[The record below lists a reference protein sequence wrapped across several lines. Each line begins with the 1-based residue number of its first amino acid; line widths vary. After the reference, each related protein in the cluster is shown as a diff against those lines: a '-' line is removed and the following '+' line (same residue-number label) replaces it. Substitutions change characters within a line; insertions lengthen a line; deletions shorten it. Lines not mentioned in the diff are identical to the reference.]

1 MSKQQASILEMR
13 SKKSESFVAL
23 KVKLDSG
30 HICNAGCRMQGEEFS
45 GCPSLVGGTVSQ
57 FLRLSIR
64 GWVAHFSVLSS
75 QVVHPSQLVGG
86 TVSGWGAPVARQG
99 GAGVGGRRMG
109 VGAKPAS
116 SRQLQRGAP
125 APAGQQRHAASWKEQ
140 ATQPHNLNHLTALVR
155 KMYRKA
161 LRKGL
166 ERTLSVT
173 AML

>member
-1 MSKQQASILEMR
+1 MR

-23 KVKLDSG
+23 KVKLDSE

-45 GCPSLVGGTVSQ
+45 GCPSEGGWHSFTVSQ
-57 FLRLSIR
+57 VVHSW
-64 GWVAHFSVLSS
+64 WVAHFSVLSS

-161 LRKGL
+161 LWKGL

>member
-1 MSKQQASILEMR
+1 MSKQQPCIFEMR
-13 SKKSESFVAL
+13 SKKSESFV
-23 KVKLDSG
+23 KLDSG
-30 HICNAGCRMQGEEFS
+30 HICILGAECR
-45 GCPSLVGGTVSQ
+45 V
-57 FLRLSIR
+57 R
-64 GWVAHFSVLSS
+64 SS
-75 QVVHPSQLVGG
+75 QVLVGG

-161 LRKGL
+161 LWKGL

>member
-45 GCPSLVGGTVSQ
+45 GCPSLVGGTVS
-57 FLRLSIR
+57 
-64 GWVAHFSVLSS
+64 
-75 QVVHPSQLVGG
+75 
-86 TVSGWGAPVARQG
+86 GWGALVARQG

-161 LRKGL
+161 LWKGL

>member
-45 GCPSLVGGTVSQ
+45 GCPS
-57 FLRLSIR
+57 F
-64 GWVAHFSVLSS
+64 
-75 QVVHPSQLVGG
+75 VGG

-161 LRKGL
+161 LWKGL

-173 AML
+173 AMF

>member
-1 MSKQQASILEMR
+1 
-13 SKKSESFVAL
+13 
-23 KVKLDSG
+23 
-30 HICNAGCRMQGEEFS
+30 MQGEEFS
-45 GCPSLVGGTVSQ
+45 GCPSLVGGTVSG
-57 FLRLSIR
+57 FT
-64 GWVAHFSVLSS
+64 VS
-75 QVVHPSQLVGG
+75 QVVHPRVGG

-125 APAGQQRHAASWKEQ
+125 APAGQQRHAASWKQEQ

-155 KMYRKA
+155 NMYRKA
-161 LRKGL
+161 LWKGL

>member
-1 MSKQQASILEMR
+1 MYILELR
-13 SKKSESFVAL
+13 SKRYLCELFVAH
-23 KVKLDSG
+23 KVQVAFKRSM
-30 HICNAGCRMQGEEFS
+30 AAE
-45 GCPSLVGGTVSQ
+45 
-57 FLRLSIR
+57 LRGRSC
-64 GWVAHFSVLSS
+64 
-75 QVVHPSQLVGG
+75 QVVHLGQLVGG
-86 TVSGWGAPVARQG
+86 TVSAPAAPVAGQG

-161 LRKGL
+161 LWKGL

>member
-45 GCPSLVGGTVSQ
+45 GCPS
-57 FLRLSIR
+57 
-64 GWVAHFSVLSS
+64 
-75 QVVHPSQLVGG
+75 LVGG

-161 LRKGL
+161 LWKGL

>member
-1 MSKQQASILEMR
+1 
-13 SKKSESFVAL
+13 
-23 KVKLDSG
+23 
-30 HICNAGCRMQGEEFS
+30 MQGAE
-45 GCPSLVGGTVSQ
+45 CRV
-57 FLRLSIR
+57 R
-64 GWVAHFSVLSS
+64 SS

-161 LRKGL
+161 LWKGL